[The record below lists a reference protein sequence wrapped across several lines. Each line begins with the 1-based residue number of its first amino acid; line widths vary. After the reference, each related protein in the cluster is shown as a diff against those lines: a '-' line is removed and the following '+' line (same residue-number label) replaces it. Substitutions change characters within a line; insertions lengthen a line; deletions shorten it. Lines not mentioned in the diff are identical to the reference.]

1 MIKLREVTE
10 EDLDIIHSIE
20 LDVYPVAWS
29 KSFFKMM
36 YFLKNN
42 MFIAAVDGEEVLG
55 YCVGEIEKMGKDS
68 KPVLAGHVLNI
79 AVSKNH
85 QKEGIGTIL
94 LDEIEGRFMKEDAT
108 VAYLE
113 VRESNIVAQTMY
125 RKRGYQYVRTSKDY
139 YGDEDG
145 FIMMKS
151 LTR

>member
-1 MIKLREVTE
+1 MIKIREVTE
-10 EDLDIIHSIE
+10 DDLDIIHSIE
-20 LDVYPVAWS
+20 QDVYPVAWS

-42 MFIAAVDGEEVLG
+42 MFIAAVEGDEVLG
-55 YCVGEIEKMGKDS
+55 YCVGEIEKMEKES
-68 KPVLAGHVLNI
+68 KPVTAGHVLNI
-79 AVSKNH
+79 AVSKKH

-94 LDEIEGRFMKEDAT
+94 LDEMEGRFMNEDAT

-125 RKRGYQYVRTSKDY
+125 KKRGYQYVRTSKDY
-139 YGDEDG
+139 YGNEDG